1 MKIAVVGC
9 GAVGSYYGARLAR
22 AGHNVHFLLRSD
34 FDAVSRDGVEI
45 RTPSGKFRVKPFP
58 AKTPQEIGVCDVV
71 LVALKTTAN
80 AQLDAL
86 VRPLL
91 GDHSVALTL
100 QNGLGNEDAL
110 ARVANP
116 SQVMGGLCFVC
127 LNRIAPGIILH
138 LAHGQVV
145 LGDFLPRDGSRRE
158 NLTRLL
164 EAAGIPCRPT
174 TNLAQARWEKLVWNI
189 PFNGLGVASA
199 AGLEALLSGEAA
211 PSPIQ
216 PCMTT
221 DQLIADPQW
230 ERLLRELMAEVI
242 LAARAQHLP
251 LSDDLIERQLN
262 LTRNMGPYKASTLLD
277 FELHRPLELESMFL
291 EPLRRAKA
299 AGANVPRLEML
310 CRVLAALDQDRH
322 AG

>member
-45 RTPSGKFRVKPFP
+45 RTPSGTFRVKPFP

-127 LNRIAPGIILH
+127 PTA
-138 LAHGQVV
+138 
-145 LGDFLPRDGSRRE
+145 SRPE
-158 NLTRLL
+158 SFCTW
-164 EAAGIPCRPT
+164 PT
-174 TNLAQARWEKLVWNI
+174 GRW
-189 PFNGLGVASA
+189 
-199 AGLEALLSGEAA
+199 
-211 PSPIQ
+211 
-216 PCMTT
+216 
-221 DQLIADPQW
+221 
-230 ERLLRELMAEVI
+230 
-242 LAARAQHLP
+242 
-251 LSDDLIERQLN
+251 
-262 LTRNMGPYKASTLLD
+262 
-277 FELHRPLELESMFL
+277 FL
-291 EPLRRAKA
+291 EISFRVM
-299 AGANVPRLEML
+299 VPDARI
-310 CRVLAALDQDRH
+310 
-322 AG
+322 